1 MLWYNNPDA
10 VKSIHDQA
18 MKGRYDDQRRHRLRL
33 AGGGDATERW

>member
-18 MKGRYDDQRRHRLRL
+18 MEERYEDRRRHGLRL
-33 AGGGDATERW
+33 ADGGDPTQRT